1 MAALCEPPF
10 LETEPEN
17 ERRRDFGQCEQ
28 PPPRHRCERK
38 KVQLYRFALRRD
50 DGSNALESALFLVD
64 LAAAW
69 SKVVEIAHDA
79 RATEGRIFVTD
90 KDEDVV
96 IMIGVASAR
105 AMLGAAKKKLN
116 QPSNPSLRIAV

>member
-1 MAALCEPPF
+1 MAAFCGPPF

-17 ERRRDFGQCEQ
+17 QRRSVVGQCEY

-38 KVQLYRFALRRD
+38 KVHLYRFALRRD
-50 DGSNALESALFLVD
+50 DGSNAFESALFLVD
-64 LAAAW
+64 VAAAW
-69 SKVVEIAHDA
+69 SKVGEIAHDA
-79 RATEGRIFVTD
+79 RAAEGRIFVTD
-90 KDEDVV
+90 KDENVV

-105 AMLGAAKKKLN
+105 AVLGAAKKKLN

>member
-1 MAALCEPPF
+1 MAALCGPPF
-10 LETEPEN
+10 LETAPEN
-17 ERRRDFGQCEQ
+17 ERRPVFGKYEH
-28 PPPRHRCERK
+28 PPPRHRCESK

-79 RATEGRIFVTD
+79 RAMEGRLLVTD
-90 KDEDVV
+90 KDENVV

-105 AMLGAAKKKLN
+105 AVFGAAKKKLN
-116 QPSNPSLRIAV
+116 QRSNPSLRIAV